1 MLLEIVLI
9 VLIGIAALAF
19 IIWFF
24 IRQFKAKNACAS
36 CPFYDK
42 CDKEKKIKSNK

>member
-1 MLLEIVLI
+1 MSLEIVLI
-9 VLIGIAALAF
+9 ILIGIAALAF

-24 IRQFKAKNACAS
+24 IRQFKAKRACAS

-42 CDKEKKIKSNK
+42 CEKEEKIKSDK